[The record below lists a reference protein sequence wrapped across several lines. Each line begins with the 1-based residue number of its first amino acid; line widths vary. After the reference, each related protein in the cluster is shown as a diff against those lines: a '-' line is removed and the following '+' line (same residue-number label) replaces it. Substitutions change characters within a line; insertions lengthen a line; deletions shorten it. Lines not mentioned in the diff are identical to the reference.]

1 MCILLCSIAYNFW
14 LVVILAQIIW
24 STRRLVKVLLGIQQ
38 KFYQTSKRAI
48 YLLLDIQQIFT
59 PSKRCLVDSYFSA
72 TRCLVQNPL
81 IDVQQSRRFGPLSG
95 EKHDL
100 YVQSSAVSFTEII
113 GLFLSMCNLS
123 LTSLAPH
130 SLLVL

>member
-1 MCILLCSIAYNFW
+1 MCVVLCSIAYNFCF
-14 LVVILAQIIW
+14 VVI
-24 STRRLVKVLLGIQQ
+24 
-38 KFYQTSKRAI
+38 
-48 YLLLDIQQIFT
+48 
-59 PSKRCLVDSYFSA
+59 
-72 TRCLVQNPL
+72 
-81 IDVQQSRRFGPLSG
+81 LSG

-100 YVQSSAVSFTEII
+100 YVQSSAASFTEII